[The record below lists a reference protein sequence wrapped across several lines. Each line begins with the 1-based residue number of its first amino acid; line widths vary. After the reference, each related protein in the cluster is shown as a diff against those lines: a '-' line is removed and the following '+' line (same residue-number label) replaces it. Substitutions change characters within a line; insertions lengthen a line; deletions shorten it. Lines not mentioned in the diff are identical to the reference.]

1 MKSHEQIGGESQE
14 RENVHIRFEAAFKLL
29 REGTVGQAYW
39 QLRALFAKP
48 DAMAI
53 LTEEEREALEEA
65 RQILEESS
73 EIKVLNVIAEVAG
86 KEEKQW
92 L

>member
-1 MKSHEQIGGESQE
+1 MNSHEEIRSESRE
-14 RENVHIRFEAAFKLL
+14 REDVHIRFEAAFKAL

-48 DAMAI
+48 DAMAT
-53 LTEEEREALEEA
+53 LTENERNALQEA

-86 KEEKQW
+86 KQEKQW